1 MKALIQ
7 IEFLFECLNNSD
19 NKVDAKQCN
28 CRSDKNCPLN
38 GKCCRNSIVYKA
50 FLKTGKTD
58 KFYYGSCETLF
69 KLRYNSHKQSFKDNR
84 KINSTK
90 LSKTRFEIKTIRTI
104 YLNKKLHSD

>member
-1 MKALIQ
+1 MPNVKSMINKQ
-7 IEFLFECLNNSD
+7 NTSRLNNSD

-50 FLKTGKTD
+50 SLKTGKTD

-69 KLRYNSHKQSFKDNR
+69 NSDTITIINLLKTVEKLTPPNYPKPFGN
-84 KINSTK
+84 
-90 LSKTRFEIKTIRTI
+90 
-104 YLNKKLHSD
+104 